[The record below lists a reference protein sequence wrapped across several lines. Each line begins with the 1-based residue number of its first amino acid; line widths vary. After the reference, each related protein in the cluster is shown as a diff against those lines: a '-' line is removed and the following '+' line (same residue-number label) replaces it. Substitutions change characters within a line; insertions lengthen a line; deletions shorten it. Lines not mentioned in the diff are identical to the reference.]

1 MFKLFAVTQPGLEI
15 YLRQELTAL
24 GISSSR
30 PVVYSAT
37 GETHEESGGMEFD
50 ASLTD
55 LYRVNLHLRTANRVL
70 ARLGKFSANGF
81 EELRKKAARLPWKE
95 ILRPG
100 ESVALRV
107 TCHKSRLYHSDAVA
121 REVLV
126 AIESAL
132 GKPSPVVK
140 YDEDARPVPQLIVIR
155 LLHDTCTI
163 SMDTSGASLHR
174 RGYRLETAKA
184 PLRETLAAGLLL
196 ASGWDAASPLLDP
209 FCGSGTF
216 AIEAALKARCIAPGK
231 NRRFA
236 FSHWPNF
243 DSALWQQIY
252 AAAALQELA
261 DCPSSILA
269 SDRDEGAVRI
279 TTANAERA
287 GVLSH
292 LDIQHRAFSAIEPP
306 PNPGWVVTNPPYGLR
321 VSPEKDLRNL
331 YAKLG
336 NVLREQCPG
345 WHVSLLCGSQMLA
358 GHTRLPFGEPLRLTN
373 GGIPVGFYSAK
384 L

>member
-1 MFKLFAVTQPGLEI
+1 
-15 YLRQELTAL
+15 
-24 GISSSR
+24 
-30 PVVYSAT
+30 
-37 GETHEESGGMEFD
+37 
-50 ASLTD
+50 
-55 LYRVNLHLRTANRVL
+55 TANRVL
-70 ARLGKFSANGF
+70 ARLGEFSANGF

-95 ILRPG
+95 IIRPG
-100 ESVALRV
+100 EPVALRV
-107 TCHKSRLYHSDAVA
+107 TCRKSRLYHSDAVA
-121 REVLV
+121 REVLA
-126 AIESAL
+126 AIETAL
-132 GKPSPVVK
+132 GKPCPSVK

-184 PLRETLAAGLLL
+184 PLRETLAAGLIL
-196 ASGWDAASPLLDP
+196 ASGWDTATPFLDP
-209 FCGSGTF
+209 FCGSGTL
-216 AIEAALKARCIAPGK
+216 AIEAALLARRIAPGR

-243 DSALWQQIY
+243 DSPLWQGLY
-252 AAAALQELA
+252 AEAAANEIA
-261 DCPSSILA
+261 DCLPILA

-287 GVLSH
+287 GVLSN

-306 PNPGWVVTNPPYGLR
+306 PSPGWVVTNPPYGMR

-331 YAKLG
+331 YDQLG
-336 NVLREQCPG
+336 NVLREKCPD
-345 WHVSLLCGSQMLA
+345 WHVSLLCGSPVLA

-373 GGIPVGFYSAK
+373 GGIPVGFYSTT